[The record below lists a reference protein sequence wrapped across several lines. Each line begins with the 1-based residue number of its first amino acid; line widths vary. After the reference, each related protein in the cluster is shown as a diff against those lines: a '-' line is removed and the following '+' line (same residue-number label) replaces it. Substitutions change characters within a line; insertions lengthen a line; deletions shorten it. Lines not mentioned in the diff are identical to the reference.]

1 MLQNEECRTTLQSV
15 SKRAPNLY
23 PNPLKASLVST
34 FERFRN
40 LFSIKPL
47 KHQTFEADRRKDLA
61 RMRVI
66 SASDIRGMH
75 KTDLRQSDSTS
86 FVHCS
91 LFDGTNCWVERHSLD
106 AHAPILAGKLK
117 LIEQR
122 CGNWDKM
129 KIGGRPRTLTQ
140 KSECI
145 VRCENIETASEP
157 TTPHDDVKSQLKK
170 ANDQIVKMDASINEL
185 RAQIADLT
193 AKREI
198 ERAPCAVNSDH
209 APIALPFAM
218 VDVQERQ
225 SKTDS
230 RPDSRPDS
238 LVKLES
244 QLPTPRAS
252 PSVVRV

>member
-1 MLQNEECRTTLQSV
+1 
-15 SKRAPNLY
+15 
-23 PNPLKASLVST
+23 
-34 FERFRN
+34 
-40 LFSIKPL
+40 
-47 KHQTFEADRRKDLA
+47 
-61 RMRVI
+61 MRVI

-91 LFDGTNCWVERHSLD
+91 LFDGTNGWVERNSLD
-106 AHAPILAGKLK
+106 AHAPILAGRLK

-193 AKREI
+193 AKRAIESAPRPSAVNVDHVTIATVDVQEGQIKLRAKIDGLKAEREI
-198 ERAPCAVNSDH
+198 ELAPCAVNSDH